1 MTYNP
6 KTWKDD
12 KVGQTPIKAED
23 LNHIEQGIA
32 NAVEKNTD
40 ALLTNV
46 VSRNLLGMNNYSYVI
61 WNLNS
66 GATVTAGKENLKIT
80 TSGKAYSGIFGK
92 LCQFANLDENKTY
105 TVSFD
110 AKASVNVN
118 LQYGITSNSR
128 QIAITSQTKRISLQE
143 TGKNLKNTNFQ
154 FYCLSTVVCTITI
167 ENIMIDEGNV
177 ATPYTPYLNLQE
189 LQEAQAVNALMVG
202 ISSTHTTTQTI
213 EKLTLNTINTQI
225 GGNFSVSNGNVLIGK
240 GINVIRISGQILFSD
255 VDTNNKRLVMIIE
268 KNSETVGYSE
278 NIGKGLYETI
288 NLSNIILKVNEGDI
302 ISLKAG
308 SYSSSGLKI
317 NNNINKTFITIEKI

>member
-1 MTYNP
+1 MAYNP

-92 LCQFANLDENKTY
+92 LCQFANLVENKTY

-110 AKASVNVN
+110 AKASANIN
-118 LQYGITSNSR
+118 LQYGITSNSK

-167 ENIMIDEGNV
+167 ENIMINEGND
-177 ATPYTPYLNLQE
+177 ATPYAPYLNLQE
-189 LQEAQAVNALMVG
+189 LQDNSFINNYLTDEQKIGKWIDGKPLYRKV
-202 ISSTHTTTQTI
+202 IKTTMAETP
-213 EKLTLNTINTQI
+213 
-225 GGNFSVSNGNVLIGK
+225 SNGTYVSK
-240 GINVIRISGQILFSD
+240 D
-255 VDTNNKRLVMIIE
+255 VDIGTHIDFGFVEKTILIYGTQHMSLPYINNA
-268 KNSETVGYSE
+268 GYST
-278 NIGKGLYETI
+278 KCFI
-288 NLSNIILKVNEGDI
+288 NSNSNLILANGN
-302 ISLKAG
+302 STF
-308 SYSSSGLKI
+308 
-317 NNNINKTFITIEKI
+317 NNCKTYVILEYTKTTD